1 MTQLFGVTLDPNP
14 NRCHK
19 GVIGSEDVPTA
30 APPAHPIEA
39 PTRTG
44 AQRLDPTGSLP

>member
-1 MTQLFGVTLDPNP
+1 MFQLIGVSIDPYTNH
-14 NRCHK
+14 CHT
-19 GVIGSEDVPTA
+19 GCIGSEDVPTA

-44 AQRLDPTGSLP
+44 VQRLA